1 MKYSLAATTF
11 LLLGS
16 TAAAFQSPSPHTRIP
31 RSTQITPQTFSHQ
44 HTTTTTSTTALS
56 AAPLAVAA
64 SSLSGI
70 TAPIGSISVLAFV
83 ILIHEGGHFL
93 AARSQGIK
101 VQEFSVGVGPK
112 LFGFTRGGNPKS
124 KNEGTTDED
133 DIEEDDDQAIEF
145 NLRAIPLGGYV
156 RFPENYNA
164 TLEYQVEVEADRKR
178 AEIQSIIEENRD
190 ATGTGNSNGLLSSIN
205 ILANQKK
212 REEERI
218 AALGTMALQMTNA
231 EPSSS
236 QPWWQKN
243 PFIQIQSEG
252 C

>member
-31 RSTQITPQTFSHQ
+31 RSTQITPQPLSHQ
-44 HTTTTTSTTALS
+44 HTTITTSTTTTSTTALS

-112 LFGFTRGGNPKS
+112 LFGFTRGGTAKS
-124 KNEGTTDED
+124 KKDQEIVD
-133 DIEEDDDQAIEF
+133 EEDEDQAIEF

-164 TLEYQVEVEADRKR
+164 TLEYQIEVEADKKR

-190 ATGTGNSNGLLSSIN
+190 ATATGNSNG
-205 ILANQKK
+205 
-212 REEERI
+212 
-218 AALGTMALQMTNA
+218 
-231 EPSSS
+231 
-236 QPWWQKN
+236 
-243 PFIQIQSEG
+243 
-252 C
+252 